1 MYRKTET
8 FPCTVKTL
16 PQPESRKTALFTNF
30 SLFFKVNAPKS
41 KLIETHPSFFQPTSA
56 KLMKTDHVDQEFK
69 KGYWGHFAPPK
80 TLPQNLKNSKPFP
93 APVQEISTYIYP
105 CYSLWP
111 LCLI

>member
-8 FPCTVKTL
+8 FPCTAKTL

-56 KLMKTDHVDQEFK
+56 KLMKTDHVDQDQILENSEK
-69 KGYWGHFAPPK
+69 V
-80 TLPQNLKNSKPFP
+80 KNPIQF
-93 APVQEISTYIYP
+93 
-105 CYSLWP
+105 L
-111 LCLI
+111 